1 MRKCNKTLK
10 TGEFFLSRFILSCL
24 MTLMLVLQSSWEKGI
39 KTGDDMA
46 FGPKGE
52 RVLDAMECM
61 TLVYVLHAHNH
72 WSLLVGYV
80 DENCWEY
87 YNSSLGE
94 IWGRKTSERFVS
106 IFSCLGS
113 MIFL

>member
-1 MRKCNKTLK
+1 MS
-10 TGEFFLSRFILSCL
+10 E
-24 MTLMLVLQSSWEKGI
+24 MLVLQSFWEKGI

-52 RVLDAMECM
+52 RVMDAMECK

-80 DENCWEY
+80 DENRWEY

-94 IWGRKTSERFVS
+94 IWGRKTCERFAS

-113 MIFL
+113 MVFR

>member
-1 MRKCNKTLK
+1 MS
-10 TGEFFLSRFILSCL
+10 E
-24 MTLMLVLQSSWEKGI
+24 MLVLQSLWKNDL

-52 RVLDAMECM
+52 RVMDAMECK
-61 TLVYVLHAHNH
+61 TLVYVLHAYNH
-72 WSLLVGYV
+72 WSLLIGYV
-80 DENCWEY
+80 DENSWEY

-94 IWGRKTSERFVS
+94 IWGRKTCERFVS

-113 MIFL
+113 MIFR

>member
-1 MRKCNKTLK
+1 
-10 TGEFFLSRFILSCL
+10 
-24 MTLMLVLQSSWEKGI
+24 MLVLQSFLEKGI

-52 RVLDAMECM
+52 RVMDGMECK
-61 TLVYVLHAHNH
+61 TLVYVLYAYNH

-80 DENCWEY
+80 DENRWEY

-94 IWGRKTSERFVS
+94 IWGRKTCERFAS

-113 MIFL
+113 MVFR